1 MVPPKH
7 SVLRIH
13 FSKQIHSLLCHV
25 SISIYDLSFI
35 VTKILT
41 YFGIVNMREV
51 EINDG
56 RFESAEKR

>member
-1 MVPPKH
+1 MH
-7 SVLRIH
+7 LEFISVSRYILYYAI
-13 FSKQIHSLLCHV
+13 
-25 SISIYDLSFI
+25 ISIYDLSFI